1 MLISLF
7 FSTLAMAGDCSIPIP
22 QSMFDT
28 KLNDVEDALR
38 NRDSTLMTQKMDQ
51 LTDSIPCL
59 AQPVTQIQAS
69 RYHTLQ
75 GISQFLNKDID
86 KAQLYFSSARAA
98 NSQAH
103 LSTDIYPEKPKV
115 VEIQEVSKKV
125 ITKPK
130 VEKPKV
136 DVKKTSNIIEK
147 VISNLD
153 SMKGKTQV
161 KEQVDQITL
170 LRNEFNQ
177 FRTVI
182 QNQIANQKVSYAG
195 GGSGEVRLEF
205 LDDVD
210 RDSVKYNNKY
220 LK

>member
-1 MLISLF
+1 M
-7 FSTLAMAGDCSIPIP
+7 
-22 QSMFDT
+22 
-28 KLNDVEDALR
+28 
-38 NRDSTLMTQKMDQ
+38 
-51 LTDSIPCL
+51 
-59 AQPVTQIQAS
+59 
-69 RYHTLQ
+69 RYKK
-75 GISQFLNKDID
+75 SQ
-86 KAQLYFSSARAA
+86 
-98 NSQAH
+98 
-103 LSTDIYPEKPKV
+103 
-115 VEIQEVSKKV
+115 KKV

-182 QNQIANQKVSYAG
+182 QNQIANQMKFHLLV
-195 GGSGEVRLEF
+195 EVVEVVK
-205 LDDVD
+205 LDL
-210 RDSVKYNNKY
+210 SF
-220 LK
+220 